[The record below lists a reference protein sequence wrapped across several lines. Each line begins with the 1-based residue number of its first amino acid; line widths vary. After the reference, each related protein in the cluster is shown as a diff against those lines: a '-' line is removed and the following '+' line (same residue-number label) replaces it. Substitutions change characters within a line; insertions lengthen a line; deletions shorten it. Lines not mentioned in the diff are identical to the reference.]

1 MSAAPIFP
9 SPFWRRSELL
19 WIAMLLIV
27 VPSLFYYPA
36 LDYLNLPREMLWV
49 GSAFLLFCLQ
59 SWFRDRKGWVV
70 DQLDA
75 AMLIFIFW
83 AGASVLWAWHGELGW
98 TRWSLLATGY
108 FSFSLARRTSDRG
121 ARFLLWLL
129 VIQSAAL
136 CLLGFVQFLCA
147 RLAEMGAMPQHLASL
162 SGWLESTTPQTER
175 PGLTMGHRNVAA
187 EYLLLTFAVV
197 LSLLRPW
204 SKAPAKSILLCAIAL
219 AHLAL

>member
-83 AGASVLWAWHGELGW
+83 AGASVLWAWHSDLGW

-108 FSFSLARRTSDRG
+108 FSFSLARRTSG
-121 ARFLLWLL
+121 
-129 VIQSAAL
+129 Q
-136 CLLGFVQFLCA
+136 
-147 RLAEMGAMPQHLASL
+147 
-162 SGWLESTTPQTER
+162 
-175 PGLTMGHRNVAA
+175 GHQ
-187 EYLLLTFAVV
+187 
-197 LSLLRPW
+197 
-204 SKAPAKSILLCAIAL
+204 
-219 AHLAL
+219 